1 MEQQDN
7 NLAPLEKD
15 DIQILS
21 KRNQKRF
28 NKLIPQLEQK
38 FKELE
43 IENQSLKNQASQLVS
58 ELEATKTPE
67 IIENKI
73 IISDYDKAH
82 KEYLKAQIDSEETE
96 KQLSPHSS
104 SVSDYG
110 SEIIWF
116 SVIIGLVF
124 DFLLWKDIFAG
135 KFGADAWA
143 ERAERA
149 SAIILSFSYAFVCS
163 QLGASYAIKMSS
175 KKRSQ
180 SNNLKELEVYR
191 KSTAKDTLGINVFLF
206 SLLTILSTAA
216 RFTEDSLVF
225 SDKFVLS
232 LAATSIGLV
241 ISAIAYWYT
250 DVYDHYIK
258 AAKNK
263 ETKAKKNFQRL
274 NKQIRKN
281 AYDK

>member
-1 MEQQDN
+1 MEQNSEN
-7 NLAPLEKD
+7 NIIPFEDAG
-15 DIQILS
+15 ILS

-28 NKLIPQLEQK
+28 NKLIPQLDQK

-43 IENQSLKNQASQLVS
+43 NENQSLKNQATLLAS

-96 KQLSPHSS
+96 KHLAPHSS
-104 SVSDYG
+104 SVSNYG

-135 KFGADAWA
+135 KFGVDAWA

-180 SNNLKELEVYR
+180 SNNLKEIEVYR
-191 KSTAKDTLGINVFLF
+191 KSTAKDTLGINIFLF
-206 SLLTILSTAA
+206 SLLTILSTTA
-216 RFTEDSLVF
+216 RFTQSSLVI

-263 ETKAKKNFQRL
+263 EIKAKKNFQRL
-274 NKQIRKN
+274 NIQVRKN
-281 AYDK
+281 NYDK

>member
-1 MEQQDN
+1 MDQNSDN
-7 NLAPLEKD
+7 NVITSIEDAG
-15 DIQILS
+15 ILS

-28 NKLIPQLEQK
+28 NKLIPQLDQK

-43 IENQSLKNQASQLVS
+43 NENQSLKNQASLLAS
-58 ELEATKTPE
+58 ELQATKTLE

-96 KQLSPHSS
+96 KHLAPHSS

-135 KFGADAWA
+135 KFGVDAWA

-180 SNNLKELEVYR
+180 SNNLKEIEVYK

-206 SLLTILSTAA
+206 SLLTMLSTAA
-216 RFTEDSLVF
+216 RFTQSSLVL

-281 AYDK
+281 NYDK

>member
-1 MEQQDN
+1 MDQNSDN
-7 NLAPLEKD
+7 NVITSIEDAG
-15 DIQILS
+15 ILS

-28 NKLIPQLEQK
+28 NKLIPQLDQK

-43 IENQSLKNQASQLVS
+43 IENQSLKNRALSLAS
-58 ELEATKTPE
+58 ELEAAKTPE

-96 KQLSPHSS
+96 KHLTPHAA

-135 KFGADAWA
+135 KFGVDAWA

-180 SNNLKELEVYR
+180 SNNLKEIEVYK

-206 SLLTILSTAA
+206 SLLTMLSTAA
-216 RFTEDSLVF
+216 RFTQSSLVL

-281 AYDK
+281 NYDK

>member
-7 NLAPLEKD
+7 NLTPIEKD

-28 NKLIPQLEQK
+28 NKLIPKLEQR

-43 IENQSLKNQASQLVS
+43 IENQSLKNQASQLAS

-73 IISDYDKAH
+73 ITSDYDKAH

-96 KQLSPHSS
+96 KHLAPHSS

-135 KFGADAWA
+135 KFGVDAWA

-175 KKRSQ
+175 KKRSE
-180 SNNLKELEVYR
+180 SNNLKEIEVYR

-216 RFTEDSLVF
+216 RFTQSSLVI

-274 NKQIRKN
+274 NKQIRN
-281 AYDK
+281 NTYDK

>member
-7 NLAPLEKD
+7 NLAPIDKD
-15 DIQILS
+15 DIQLLS

-28 NKLIPQLEQK
+28 NKLIPQLDQK

-43 IENQSLKNQASQLVS
+43 IENQSLKDQALQLVS

-96 KQLSPHSS
+96 KQLASHSS

-163 QLGASYAIKMSS
+163 QLGSSYAIKMLS

-180 SNNLKELEVYR
+180 SNNLKEIEVYR

-225 SDKFVLS
+225 LDKFVLS

-258 AAKNK
+258 AAKSK

-274 NKQIRKN
+274 NKQVRKN
-281 AYDK
+281 TYDK

>member
-1 MEQQDN
+1 MEQNSDN
-7 NLAPLEKD
+7 NIIPLED
-15 DIQILS
+15 AGILS

-28 NKLIPQLEQK
+28 NKLIPQLDQK

-43 IENQSLKNQASQLVS
+43 NENQSLKNKASLLAS

-82 KEYLKAQIDSEETE
+82 KEYLKAQMDSEETE
-96 KQLSPHSS
+96 KHLAPHSS

-135 KFGADAWA
+135 KFGVDAWA

-180 SNNLKELEVYR
+180 SNNLKEIEVYR

>member
-1 MEQQDN
+1 MEQNFDN
-7 NLAPLEKD
+7 NIIPLED
-15 DIQILS
+15 AGILS

-28 NKLIPQLEQK
+28 NKLIPQLDQK

-43 IENQSLKNQASQLVS
+43 NENQSLKNQASLLAS

-82 KEYLKAQIDSEETE
+82 KEYLKAQMDSEETE
-96 KQLSPHSS
+96 RHLAPHSS

-135 KFGADAWA
+135 KFGVDAWA

-180 SNNLKELEVYR
+180 SNNLKEIEVYR
-191 KSTAKDTLGINVFLF
+191 KSTAKDTLGINIFLF

-216 RFTEDSLVF
+216 RFTQSSLVI

>member
-7 NLAPLEKD
+7 NLAPIDQD

-28 NKLIPQLEQK
+28 NKLLPQIEQRIINLK
-38 FKELE
+38 N
-43 IENQSLKNQASQLVS
+43 ENQLLTEEIAAV
-58 ELEATKTPE
+58 KTPE
-67 IIENKI
+67 VIENKI

-82 KEYLKAQIDSEETE
+82 KEYLKAQINSEETE
-96 KQLSPHSS
+96 EHLAPHSS

-135 KFGADAWA
+135 KFGVDDWA

-149 SAIILSFSYAFVCS
+149 SAIILSFSYAVVCS
-163 QLGASYAIKMSS
+163 QLGASYAIKTAS
-175 KKRSQ
+175 KKRSR
-180 SNNLKELEVYR
+180 SNNLKEIEVYR

-216 RFTEDSLVF
+216 RFTEDSLAF

-274 NKQIRKN
+274 NKQMRKN
-281 AYDK
+281 NYDK